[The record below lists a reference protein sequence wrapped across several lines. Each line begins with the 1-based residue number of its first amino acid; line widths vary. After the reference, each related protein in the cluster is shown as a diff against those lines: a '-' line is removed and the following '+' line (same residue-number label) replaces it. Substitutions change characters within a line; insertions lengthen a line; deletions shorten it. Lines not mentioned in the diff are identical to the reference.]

1 MGRKTNMKNAKIEAT
16 DALTRNYNKGRL
28 NERTYYA
35 LLKKITNFK
44 KIDAVK
50 RITESQKAVR
60 KFFKDEKKLN
70 RTPKQYTT
78 KDIKKL
84 KDIKPQEFTNR
95 FYIKNVDRTAIYI
108 KDAYTVLKPKNTIE
122 DLYDNIKY
130 GVEDFNNRHAPTS
143 VNWIGVMYKSTSD
156 NKVVINTI
164 EHEGGMKGR
173 TIGLS
178 YLNSLEI
185 FKAHIELLKGG
196 NTSLTLKVGSDPID
210 KDGEFELMLDKFYL
224 TTAGNPL
231 RGKGKSDKIVYKCLG
246 IETNLRDCG
255 YLSLK
260 ACGFDYD
267 GNKMSLADF
276 EKLRDVIV
284 QNDLKISIMLNSFN
298 LKKSLHKTIADEQI
312 DIPYTTPSGRETI
325 LNGCALTLDIVE
337 PAYLHKND
345 EAEHTIIYDE
355 FNKHYDVLLN
365 NKIELISDLYISKEN
380 LIIKNK
386 TLLFTA
392 KQMNINLFY
401 KPEVEKRFIIFDYET
416 VIDFDRSSCMREY
429 SLSILNL
436 SSGQLE
442 QLTEADMNKDME
454 TIKKIREG
462 CCTTFL
468 GFDCSEKFIE
478 WIIENQADK
487 AFCLIGFNNANF
499 DNFILL
505 NALLI
510 YQQKHGQDAIGVD
523 SIFYNGSQLLNFR
536 INGRHDTFDIH
547 KHLMGSLK
555 ANCESFK
562 IQSCAKLSFDHEKAQ
577 QLYEDGELI
586 NFITGNEELKEY
598 NEHDVLATGVLFCK
612 YRRALKEIPATKEYS
627 FELDSIKTVGS
638 LIYKVFEASKK
649 AKKFDLPKLTFQQYT
664 DLQKSK
670 IAGRVELFNGVQK
683 VEERLVSTDVCSLYP
698 YVMSVLD
705 CYYPCGNK
713 LVEVDKYM
721 GDDVIGFYYC
731 DIDQRNLKGMNLPNI
746 YAKKSEI
753 ENDWSYTGVLENY
766 LISNV
771 MIGLLL
777 KYKCKVVIKS
787 GFIFPDKK
795 KSCDMFDFILD
806 FMSAK
811 NEQDTKKKNKDDTY
825 NPALRETLKLLM
837 NSLSGKVIE
846 GLHTEKTEDISTLAE
861 LEKIKD
867 KCEKINVIN
876 SIGGKLFITYEVDA
890 EALCKKAQRPIY
902 LGVLIYDYAKRY
914 MFENSY
920 SKVGLD
926 QLLYTDTDASKFRYT
941 RFLEWK
947 NWVDTNNI
955 QVRHWPEVELKDERY
970 KDHKIYDPNS
980 KVFGS
985 FEDELEEMKGDKYI
999 FYCLEKKSWLYA
1011 VDNKAKFRFKGLNDN
1026 AQILTLDESFVNR
1039 KISNKGKPNEA
1050 LKINITKGM
1059 ERDVHKFYNN
1069 NKANAIGNG
1078 NEVKF
1083 FDQIHRTGEA
1093 YLLCNSFRKIVKNSL
1108 RNVEVGEDE
1117 RYNTLMNSIQ
1127 VNYMIKHISLKK
1139 KPDVL

>member
-1 MGRKTNMKNAKIEAT
+1 MGRKTNMKNARIEAGN
-16 DALTRNYNKGRL
+16 ALTHNYDMGRI
-28 NERTYYA
+28 NSRTYYS
-35 LLKKITNFK
+35 LLKKINNFK
-44 KIDAVK
+44 KIDAV
-50 RITESQKAVR
+50 RRVIEDQKQVR

-70 RTPKQYTT
+70 RIPKKFTT
-78 KDIKKL
+78 KDIKKT
-84 KDIKPQEFTNR
+84 KDYTTGFGNL
-95 FYIKNVDRTAIYI
+95 FYIRNIDTVGVFI
-108 KDAYTVLKPKNTIE
+108 KDAYTILKPKNTIE

-130 GVEDFNNRHAPTS
+130 GVEDFQKRHPGTS
-143 VNWIGVMYKSTSD
+143 VNWIGVLYDATDD

-164 EHEGGMKGR
+164 EHTGIKKGR

-178 YLNSLEI
+178 YLDSLDDFI
-185 FKAHIELLKGG
+185 AHIGKLYEGG
-196 NTSLTLKVGSDPID
+196 TSMISTVGSDAINN
-210 KDGEFELMLDKFYL
+210 DGEFTLNTSKFYL
-224 TTAGNPL
+224 TTAGNP
-231 RGKGKSDKIVYKCLG
+231 RGEGKSDKIIYKCVG
-246 IETNLRDCG
+246 IETKLRDCG

-260 ACGFDYD
+260 ECGFDYD
-267 GNKMSLADF
+267 GNKMSLGDF
-276 EKLRDVIV
+276 DNLRKVIV
-284 QNDLKISIMLNSFN
+284 ENDLKISIMLNSFT
-298 LKKSLHKTIADEQI
+298 LKKCLHNTIADEQI

-325 LNGCALTLDIVE
+325 LKGCALNLDIVK
-337 PAYLHKND
+337 PAYLHKRD
-345 EAEHTIIYDE
+345 DADYTIIYDE
-355 FNKHYDVLLN
+355 FNRHYDVLLN
-365 NKIELISDLYISKEN
+365 NKIELVSDLYISKEN

-392 KQMNINLFY
+392 KQMNINLQY
-401 KPEVEKRFIIFDYET
+401 KPEVEKRFVIFDYET

-436 SSGQLE
+436 TNDQLE
-442 QLTEADMNKDME
+442 RLTEADMKKDIE
-454 TIKKIREG
+454 TIKEIRKA
-462 CCTTFL
+462 CCMTFL
-468 GFDCSEKFIE
+468 GYDCSEKFIE
-478 WIIENQADK
+478 WILANQENK
-487 AFCLIGFNNANF
+487 AFCFIGFNNANF

-505 NALLI
+505 NALLV
-510 YQQKHGQDAIGVD
+510 YQHKHGQDAIGITD
-523 SIFYNGSQLLNFR
+523 IFYNGSQLLNFR

-555 ANCESFK
+555 ANCDSFK
-562 IQSCAKLSFDHEKAQ
+562 IQSCSKLSFDHEKAQ
-577 QLYEDGELI
+577 QLYEDDKLI
-586 NFITGNEELKEY
+586 DFITGNEELKEY

-612 YRRALKEIPATKEYS
+612 YRQALKEIPATREYS
-627 FELDSIKTVGS
+627 FQLDSIKTVGS

-649 AKKFDLPKLTFQQYT
+649 TKKFDLPKLSFKQYT
-664 DLQKSK
+664 DMQNSK

-713 LVEVDKYM
+713 LIEVDEYK

-731 DIDQRNLKGMNLPNI
+731 DIDQSNLKGMNLPNI

-753 ENDWSYTGVLENY
+753 ENDWGYNGILENY

-771 MIGLLL
+771 MVGLLL
-777 KYKCKVVIKS
+777 KYNCKVVVKS

-890 EALCKKAQRPIY
+890 ETLCKKAQRPIY
-902 LGVLIYDYAKRY
+902 LGGVLIYDYAKRY

-926 QLLYTDTDASKFRYT
+926 QLLYTDTDASKFRYS
-941 RFLEWK
+941 RFIEWK

-955 QVRHWPEVELKDERY
+955 QVRHWPEVELKDPRY
-970 KDHKIYDPNS
+970 KDHRIYDSNS

-985 FEDELEEMKGDKYI
+985 FEDELEEMKGDNYI

-1026 AQILTLDESFVNR
+1026 AQILTLEEDFINR

-1050 LKINITKGM
+1050 MKINITKGA
-1059 ERDVHKFYNN
+1059 ERAVHKFYNN

-1083 FDQIHRTGEA
+1083 FEQIYKTGEA

-1108 RNVEVGEDE
+1108 RNVEVGQDD
-1117 RYNTLMNSIQ
+1117 RYNVLMNSIQ
-1127 VNYMIKHISLKK
+1127 VNYMIKHI
-1139 KPDVL
+1139 KPKIKI

>member
-1 MGRKTNMKNAKIEAT
+1 
-16 DALTRNYNKGRL
+16 
-28 NERTYYA
+28 
-35 LLKKITNFK
+35 
-44 KIDAVK
+44 
-50 RITESQKAVR
+50 
-60 KFFKDEKKLN
+60 
-70 RTPKQYTT
+70 
-78 KDIKKL
+78 
-84 KDIKPQEFTNR
+84 
-95 FYIKNVDRTAIYI
+95 
-108 KDAYTVLKPKNTIE
+108 
-122 DLYDNIKY
+122 
-130 GVEDFNNRHAPTS
+130 
-143 VNWIGVMYKSTSD
+143 
-156 NKVVINTI
+156 
-164 EHEGGMKGR
+164 
-173 TIGLS
+173 
-178 YLNSLEI
+178 
-185 FKAHIELLKGG
+185 
-196 NTSLTLKVGSDPID
+196 
-210 KDGEFELMLDKFYL
+210 
-224 TTAGNPL
+224 
-231 RGKGKSDKIVYKCLG
+231 
-246 IETNLRDCG
+246 
-255 YLSLK
+255 
-260 ACGFDYD
+260 
-267 GNKMSLADF
+267 
-276 EKLRDVIV
+276 
-284 QNDLKISIMLNSFN
+284 
-298 LKKSLHKTIADEQI
+298 
-312 DIPYTTPSGRETI
+312 
-325 LNGCALTLDIVE
+325 
-337 PAYLHKND
+337 
-345 EAEHTIIYDE
+345 
-355 FNKHYDVLLN
+355 
-365 NKIELISDLYISKEN
+365 
-380 LIIKNK
+380 
-386 TLLFTA
+386 
-392 KQMNINLFY
+392 
-401 KPEVEKRFIIFDYET
+401 
-416 VIDFDRSSCMREY
+416 MREY

-436 SSGQLE
+436 TNDQLE
-442 QLTEADMNKDME
+442 RLTEADMKKDID
-454 TIKKIREG
+454 TIKEIRKA

-468 GFDCSEKFIE
+468 GFDCSDKFIE
-478 WIIENQADK
+478 WILENQENK

-505 NALLI
+505 NALLV
-510 YQQKHGQDAIGVD
+510 YQHKHGQDSIGISD
-523 SIFYNGSQLLNFR
+523 IFYNGSQLLNFR

-555 ANCESFK
+555 TNCESFK

-577 QLYEDGELI
+577 QLYEDDKLI
-586 NFITGNEELKEY
+586 DFITGNEELKEY

-612 YRRALKEIPATKEYS
+612 YRRALKQIPATMEYS
-627 FELDSIKTVGS
+627 CQLDSIKTVGS

-731 DIDQRNLKGMNLPNI
+731 DIDQSNLKGMNLPNI

-941 RFLEWK
+941 RFIEWK

-1026 AQILTLDESFVNR
+1026 AQILTLDESFVNK

-1139 KPDVL
+1139 K